1 MYTSHE
7 NERKTGVP
15 SSCGGGACVLQVDKA
30 TFTPYSLSTSVG
42 IGREADKLI
51 RRMADRMSMK
61 REETYSNVVSFL
73 RRRPRFDLLK
83 ICIIALRGYKK
94 TSTTPAK
101 IETLDMDLRSKG

>member
-15 SSCGGGACVLQVDKA
+15 FSCGGGGVVYCRWIRQRLHL
-30 TFTPYSLSTSVG
+30 LSTSVG

-83 ICIIALRGYKK
+83 IC
-94 TSTTPAK
+94 
-101 IETLDMDLRSKG
+101 RS